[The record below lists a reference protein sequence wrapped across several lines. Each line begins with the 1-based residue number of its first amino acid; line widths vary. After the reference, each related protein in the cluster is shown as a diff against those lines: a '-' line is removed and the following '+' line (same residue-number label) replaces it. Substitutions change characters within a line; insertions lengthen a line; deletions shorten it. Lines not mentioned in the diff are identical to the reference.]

1 MAHILK
7 DQKKLVQRVRR
18 IRGQVEALETAIST
32 GQDCSEVL
40 QLITSARGAM
50 NGLMVEVLEGHVRYH
65 VVNPKEKPDSE
76 RVKAAEEL
84 IEVVR
89 SYLT

>member
-7 DQKKLVQRVRR
+7 DQEKLVQRVRR
-18 IRGQVEALETAIST
+18 IRGQVEALERAIST